1 MQGKFVVAVSRIGLG
16 SAAGNLAPW
25 PSTFNTAS
33 WWQSSHTT
41 HSDPTLRPHVGGRH
55 RRAAVAIFT
64 DMKTMVEQTIKSS
77 LGVRHTGGT
86 DPADK
91 E

>member
-1 MQGKFVVAVSRIGLG
+1 MGRQTVVPWLLVHCVGDQARVPRSKAEHM
-16 SAAGNLAPW
+16 AAPTNAADAKITLANQE

-55 RRAAVAIFT
+55 RRAAVA
-64 DMKTMVEQTIKSS
+64 KS
-77 LGVRHTGGT
+77 G
-86 DPADK
+86 PAG
-91 E
+91 